1 LLGLNLGEVYVQDQ
15 CALSGKC
22 GRRMVSR
29 RQQRAGGKTGD
40 TMANRRTKEQRR
52 QLDLIREAI
61 TQRELS
67 IQQQIEALGRELDEL
82 AEADQALLK
91 AM

>member
-1 LLGLNLGEVYVQDQ
+1 
-15 CALSGKC
+15 
-22 GRRMVSR
+22 
-29 RQQRAGGKTGD
+29 
-40 TMANRRTKEQRR
+40 MANRRTKEQRR

>member
-1 LLGLNLGEVYVQDQ
+1 
-15 CALSGKC
+15 
-22 GRRMVSR
+22 MISR
-29 RQQRAGGKTGD
+29 RRQRAGDKTGD

-67 IQQQIEALGRELDEL
+67 IQRQIEALSRELDEL